1 MSIKVV
7 KSKGG
12 QEDVKHL
19 FHNHWF
25 KSLLRK

>member
-1 MSIKVV
+1 MMSIKVV
-7 KSKGG
+7 FLKSKGG

-25 KSLLRK
+25 KPL